1 MTTATA
7 PASPSTDPVITFV
20 EATNQAL
27 DVALASDPEVFL
39 LGEDIAD
46 PQGGGVFKCTAG
58 LSTKYGEH
66 RVRTTPISEQA
77 IMGAAVGAAVT
88 GMRPVAE
95 IMLMNFM
102 AVAMDQLANHAA
114 KLRFMSGGQTNVPL
128 TVRTA
133 TGAGAQFG
141 AQHSE
146 MLEAWL
152 AHTAGLKVVVP
163 SSPADAKGLLLSCIF
178 DDDPCVMVEHT
189 LLYFGGATG
198 PVPSGDHR
206 VPLGQANILRPGND
220 VSIIGYGKAIRDA
233 LGVAVSLAD
242 QGIDAEVIDLRTVSP
257 LDENAILTSVA
268 RTKRAVVVHEAIKRH
283 GVGAEVAARI
293 SEELHGELAAPVQRV
308 GARYCPVP
316 FAKSLEDAFVPGA
329 AAIEAAVRRALE
341 G

>member
-1 MTTATA
+1 MTT
-7 PASPSTDPVITFV
+7 PSPSQPTDPVITFV

-27 DVALASDPEVFL
+27 DVALATDPEVFL

-77 IMGAAVGAAVT
+77 IMGAAVGAAVA

-95 IMLMNFM
+95 IMLMNFLS
-102 AVAMDQLANHAA
+102 VAMDQLANHAA

-152 AHTAGLKVVVP
+152 AHTAGLKVAVP
-163 SSPADAKGLLLSCIF
+163 STPADAKGLLLSAIF
-178 DDDPCVMVEHT
+178 DDDPCVIVEHT

-206 VPLGQANILRPGND
+206 VPFGQANVLRRGRD
-220 VSIIGYGKAIRDA
+220 VSIVGYGKPILDA
-233 LGVAVSLAD
+233 LGVAERLAGE
-242 QGIDAEVIDLRTVSP
+242 GIDAEVVDLRSISP
-257 LDENAILTSVA
+257 LDEEAILSSVA
-268 RTKRAVVVHEAIKRH
+268 RTTRAVVVHEAVKRH
-283 GVGAEVAARI
+283 GIGAEIAARI
-293 SEELHGELAAPVQRV
+293 GEELHGELQAPVQRV
-308 GARYCPVP
+308 GARYAPVP
-316 FAKSLEDAFVPGA
+316 FAKSLEDAYAPSGA
-329 AAIEAAVRRALE
+329 DIEAAVHRAL
-341 G
+341 GR

>member
-1 MTTATA
+1 M
-7 PASPSTDPVITFV
+7 TDPVITFV

-95 IMLMNFM
+95 IMLMNFIS
-102 AVAMDQLANHAA
+102 VAMDQLANHAA

-133 TGAGAQFG
+133 TGSGAQFG

-178 DDDPCVMVEHT
+178 DDDPCVIVEHT
-189 LLYFGGATG
+189 LLYFGGVSG
-198 PVPSGDHR
+198 PVPPGDHR
-206 VPLGQANILRPGND
+206 VPLGKANVLRPGTD
-220 VSIIGYGKAIRDA
+220 VSIIGYGKPILDA
-233 LGVAVSLAD
+233 LGVAESLAGE
-242 QGIDAEVIDLRTVSP
+242 GIEAEVIDLRTVAP
-257 LDENAILTSVA
+257 LDEEAILASVA
-268 RTKRAVVVHEAIKRH
+268 KTKRAVVVHEAVKRH
-283 GVGAEVAARI
+283 GIGAEIAARVG
-293 SEELHGELAAPVQRV
+293 EELFGELAAPVQRV
-308 GARYCPVP
+308 GARYAPVP
-316 FAKSLEDAFVPGA
+316 FAKSLEEAYAPGGA
-329 AAIEAAVRRALE
+329 DVEAAVRRTL
-341 G
+341 GD